1 MDGPTRRSSPGATA
15 PYYFGQRR
23 LNASHTQGLELVRAD
38 RVVPHCSD
46 EGCPGTGP
54 RRRSGLVRPFTARG
68 DDGVRCRQDG
78 LTSGRA
84 PDQRHDVVG
93 VHRPNHNDL
102 VAHCETLISD
112 RVVRMVVPCG
122 QSPAAEPNRAR
133 SRRRGQ
139 RAHRQGAGAAHRTPA
154 STTDRACPGGQSVL
168 TGSWSTAL
176 ARRSGPDRPAGPH
189 LKQENAPDRVQNGN
203 CGAWRGSELCTFR
216 RAPEGGRPARKS
228 ESG

>member
-1 MDGPTRRSSPGATA
+1 MGTGADGPNRRSSPGATA

-38 RVVPHCSD
+38 RVVTHCSD

-54 RRRSGLVRPFTARG
+54 RRRGGLVRPFTTRG

-112 RVVRMVVPCG
+112 RVVRTVVP
-122 QSPAAEPNRAR
+122 PP
-133 SRRRGQ
+133 
-139 RAHRQGAGAAHRTPA
+139 
-154 STTDRACPGGQSVL
+154 
-168 TGSWSTAL
+168 
-176 ARRSGPDRPAGPH
+176 
-189 LKQENAPDRVQNGN
+189 
-203 CGAWRGSELCTFR
+203 GSEISR
-216 RAPEGGRPARKS
+216 QVGRHGPSLPAWDTV
-228 ESG
+228 EV